1 MKHISE
7 LLVQRQRSLF
17 ERRSEK
23 GSSEW
28 SAFNAVKGDTIS
40 MFDVAKP
47 QQRTIAPQRGRVEIS
62 RRPSF
67 YPHPAH

>member
-7 LLVQRQRSLF
+7 LLAQRQRSLF
-17 ERRSEK
+17 ERRAQK

-40 MFDVAKP
+40 MFDVAP
-47 QQRTIAPQRGRVEIS
+47 PRVHRIRRGHVEIVH
-62 RRPSF
+62 RPAF
-67 YPHPAH
+67 RPHPAH